1 MANTVIQLKY
11 SDVTNTPTDLAQG
24 EAAYSNS
31 SSKLFIGLSDGSE
44 VAIGGA
50 YYTGLLDAAAT
61 AATPDTL
68 VLRDAQGSV
77 TANIVYAN
85 IVGTI
90 EGVAESAN
98 KWTTAIDFGLA
109 GDATG
114 NVSVDGSE
122 NETLT
127 VTLANSGVDA
137 GTYGGASNVG
147 VFTVDAKGRITSASN
162 VAISSTLSISD
173 GSNNDDVSLV
183 SDTLTFIGGAGID
196 VTVSDN
202 QVQVNVDNTIITTAG
217 GQTIGGDLT
226 VSGNL
231 LISGETVTQD
241 VSTIVVEDSL
251 VKYANGN
258 AGDSLDIGF
267 YGQYNDGTDK
277 YTALFRD
284 ATDEKFKL
292 LTGGTEEPSAAN
304 SVNAAAFSTA
314 TLVANLE
321 GNVTGGTVSGLS
333 SDIAVADGGT
343 GAGSFTAGA
352 ILIGNGTGALQTL
365 SNSSYTL
372 TGGLAAGNTV
382 TSLTVDDYG
391 RVTAATGA
399 QIAIAASQV
408 TSGTLPV
415 ARGGTNQTSFTG
427 GQFIYFDGTSLA
439 SIANTG
445 TAGVYGQADE
455 TLTVTTDAYGRVSG
469 VSQTSIAIATSAVTS
484 GTFGVARGGT
494 GASTFST
501 NGVIVSGA
509 TGTSA
514 LSAVTSA
521 TEGHVLQI
529 NASGVPVFG
538 HINGGSF

>member
-44 VAIGGA
+44 VAIGGS
-50 YYTGLLDAAAT
+50 YYTGIIDAAAT

-77 TANIVYAN
+77 TANVVYAN

-90 EGVAESAN
+90 EGVAASAN
-98 KWTTAIDFGLA
+98 KWETERDLGLA

-114 NVSVDGSE
+114 NVLIDGSE

-127 VTLANSGVDA
+127 VTLANSGVGA
-137 GTYGGASNVG
+137 GTYGGSSNVG

-173 GSNNDDVSLV
+173 GSNNDDVSLI
-183 SDTLTFIGGAGID
+183 SDTLTFTGGSGID
-196 VTVSDN
+196 ATVSDN
-202 QVQVNVDNTIITTAG
+202 QVTVAIDNTVITTAG
-217 GQTIGGDLT
+217 GQTIGGNLT

-231 LISGETVTQD
+231 LVSGETVTQD
-241 VSTIVVEDSL
+241 VSTIVVQDSL

-277 YTALFRD
+277 YTTFFRD

-292 LTGGTEEPSAAN
+292 LTGGTTEPSAAN
-304 SVNAAAFSTA
+304 SVDPATYSTA

-352 ILIGNGTGALQTL
+352 ILIGNGTGALQEL

-382 TSLTVDDYG
+382 TSLTVDSYG

-399 QIAIAASQV
+399 EIAIGASQV
-408 TSGTLPV
+408 TSGTLPI
-415 ARGGTNQTSFTG
+415 ARGGTNQTSYTTG
-427 GQFIYFDGTSLA
+427 GLIQFDGTSLT

-469 VSQTSIAIATSAVTS
+469 VSQTSIAIAATAITS
-484 GTFGVARGGT
+484 GTLSVARGGT
-494 GASTFST
+494 GTSSHTT
-501 NGVIVSGA
+501 NGVLIGQ
-509 TGTSA
+509 GTSA
-514 LSAVTSA
+514 VTTASSA

-529 NASGVPVFG
+529 NASGAPVFG

>member
-50 YYTGLLDAAAT
+50 YYTGLLDAAT
-61 AATPDTL
+61 SAATPDTL

-173 GSNNDDVSLV
+173 GSNNDSVSLI
-183 SDTLTFIGGAGID
+183 SDTLTFTGGAGID

-231 LISGETVTQD
+231 LVSGETVTTD

-258 AGDSLDIGF
+258 AGDGLDIGF
-267 YGQYNDGTDK
+267 YGQYNDGSDK
-277 YTALFRD
+277 YTAFFRD
-284 ATDEKFKL
+284 ASDSGKFKI
-292 LTGGTEEPSAAN
+292 LTGGTAEPSAAN
-304 SVNAAAFSTA
+304 SVDPATYTVG
-314 TLVANLE
+314 TLVANIE
-321 GNVTGGTVSGLS
+321 GGTVSGLS

-399 QIAIAASQV
+399 EIAIAASQV

-455 TLTVTTDAYGRVSG
+455 TLTVTTDAYGRVSA
-469 VSQTSIAIATSAVTS
+469 VSQTSIAIATTAVTS